1 MIKVNAVTSGINT
14 PSTRFRIRQHI
25 SEMKKYDVEV
35 RESIPSIDKNY
46 VLRKYNGISPK
57 KYIFQYGCVQLAKLC
72 TRIPSIINS
81 YKSDVTL
88 LSREILPGYP
98 TIEALYRGPIITDVD
113 DAIWLNKPFGYS
125 AAKNIAKRSDKII
138 VGNSYLADWFSNYN
152 KNIDIIPTAVNVGE
166 YKSCEDK
173 DNIIIGWIGTKD
185 NLIYVY
191 EIMPALKKLLDKYPS
206 RIKFLVVADE
216 PPYGF
221 EKNSNFVYRKWS
233 LDIEKNFFDLIDIG
247 IMPLIDNEWTRGKC
261 SFKLLQ
267 YLSYSK
273 VAVASPV
280 GMNVSVIKNSN
291 AGYLPENI
299 DEWYMV
305 LDELVQGFELRKKMG
320 LAGFSYVNKNFSVGA
335 ISKKIVESIKEL
347 S

>member
-1 MIKVNAVTSGINT
+1 M
-14 PSTRFRIRQHI
+14 
-25 SEMKKYDVEV
+25 
-35 RESIPSIDKNY
+35 
-46 VLRKYNGISPK
+46 
-57 KYIFQYGCVQLAKLC
+57 AKLL
-72 TRIPSIINS
+72 TRIPSLINS

-98 TIEALYRGPIITDVD
+98 TIEALYRGPIITDID

-138 VGNSYLADWFSNYN
+138 VGNSYLAEWFSNYN
-152 KNIDIIPTAVNVGE
+152 KNIDIIPTAVSVGE

-173 DNIIIGWIGTKD
+173 NNIIIGWIGTKD

-206 RIKFLVVADE
+206 RIKFLIVADE
-216 PPYGF
+216 KPCGF
-221 EKNSNFVYRKWS
+221 ENNNNFFYRKWS
-233 LDIEKNFFDLIDIG
+233 RDSEKDFFDLIDIG
-247 IMPLIDNEWTRGKC
+247 IMPLSDNEWTRGKC

-267 YLSYSK
+267 YLSYGK

-280 GMNVSVIKNSN
+280 GMNISVIKNSN

-305 LDELVQGFELRKKMG
+305 LDELIQGFELRKIMG
-320 LAGFSYVNKNFSVGA
+320 EAGFSYVKNNFSIDV

-347 S
+347 A